1 MESQFLR
8 IEGYGRHPSKRK
20 SNGRSMEGVAFEAER
35 QTGYCSHVKHPKPPI
50 TLFGGEP
57 REAVR
62 LAAERA
68 EQAVDGADKKLRCD
82 ALIFLGGVA
91 SYPVEWERVRN
102 DDNQKMR
109 LRRWLKLLLKF
120 LKAKYPETLCYVL
133 LHTDE
138 RYPHVHWGAVPKLEP
153 NKRMR
158 LSSIHPGHAAS
169 ERIKADGGTNAA
181 AMRAYKRAMVEL
193 QDAIHAEVYA
203 PVGIARVGPRRQ
215 RLTRGEYKARQKAD
229 QALAITLDTEQELKA
244 KWRTEIAAKFQEEIS
259 SWKHRCAS
267 LAALL
272 TAANKEISDLK
283 AQLSALENQ
292 LKAPNRDLNKRP
304 G

>member
-1 MESQFLR
+1 MESQFPR
-8 IEGYGRHPSKRK
+8 IDGYGRHPSKRK
-20 SNGRSMEGVAFEAER
+20 SNGRSMKGIAFEAER
-35 QTGYCSHVKHPKPPI
+35 QTGYCSHVKHPKPPL
-50 TLFGGEP
+50 TLFAGKP
-57 REAVR
+57 SEAVR

-68 EQAVDGADKKLRCD
+68 EQAVDGAGNKLRRD

-91 SYPVEWERVRN
+91 SYPVEWERVRK
-102 DDNQKMR
+102 DENQKLR

-120 LKAKYPETLCYVL
+120 LRAKYPGTLCYAL
-133 LHTDE
+133 LHVDE
-138 RYPHVHWGAVPKLEP
+138 RYPHVHWGAVPQLES
-153 NKRMR
+153 NGRMR
-158 LSSIHPGHAAS
+158 FSSIHPGHAAS

-181 AMRAYKRAMVEL
+181 AMRAYKQAMVEW

-215 RLTRGEYKARQKAD
+215 RLTPDEYKARQKAD
-229 QALAITLDTEQELKA
+229 QALAITLDTEKELKA
-244 KWRTEIAAKFQEEIS
+244 KWRTEIAAKFQEEIA
-259 SWKHRCAS
+259 SWKHRCAG

-283 AQLSALENQ
+283 ARLADLEDQLQ
-292 LKAPNRDLNKRP
+292 APNRDLNKRP